1 MLIASIEA
9 SLMLLGDV
17 MQKFDDEVA
26 TLETL
31 LTFEDLSLLAD
42 VEAAAA
48 RRRLTVGEY
57 TKCAVERFVAQASNG
72 LLLLANWP
80 GLATPRKLFLIVRSG
95 IRS

>member
-1 MLIASIEA
+1 
-9 SLMLLGDV
+9 MLLGDV

-57 TKCAVERFVAQASNG
+57 TKCAVERFVAQASNEEWITLVG
-72 LLLLANWP
+72 QLARARDP
-80 GLATPRKLFLIVRSG
+80 AEAFLNRALRNSLVNT
-95 IRS
+95 